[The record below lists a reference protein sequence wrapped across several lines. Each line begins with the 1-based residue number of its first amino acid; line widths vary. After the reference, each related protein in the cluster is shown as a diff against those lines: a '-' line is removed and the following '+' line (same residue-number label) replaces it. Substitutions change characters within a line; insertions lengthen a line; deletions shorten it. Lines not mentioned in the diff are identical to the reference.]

1 MPSSSDIGFRLA
13 VGFDFRVV
21 TSAFT
26 LPKSRSHQVR
36 RSISVEFRLIPRLAY
51 RAAARQELALRFIEP
66 AAKGPES
73 LESDLNLGI
82 S

>member
-1 MPSSSDIGFRLA
+1 MPSFSDIGFRLA
-13 VGFDFRVV
+13 VGFESRFV

-26 LPKSRSHQVR
+26 LARG
-36 RSISVEFRLIPRLAY
+36 SISVEFRLIPRLAY

-82 S
+82 R